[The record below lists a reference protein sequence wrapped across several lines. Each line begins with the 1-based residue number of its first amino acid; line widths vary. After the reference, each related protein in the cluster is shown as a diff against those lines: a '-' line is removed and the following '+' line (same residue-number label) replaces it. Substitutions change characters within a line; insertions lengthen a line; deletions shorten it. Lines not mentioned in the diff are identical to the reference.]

1 MSKNLNRELR
11 KKRVRSKISGTAE
24 TPRLAVAVSLS
35 HVRVQLIDDNKGITI
50 CAADD
55 FKIKDK
61 KTKTEKAVMVGELI
75 AKAAKEKNIKR
86 VVFDRSFKLY
96 HGRVKALAD
105 AARKAGLEF

>member
-1 MSKNLNRELR
+1 MNKNKNRELR
-11 KKRVRSKISGTAE
+11 RKRVRSKIFGTAE
-24 TPRLAVAVSLS
+24 TPRLSVAVSLS
-35 HVRVQLIDDNKGITI
+35 HVRVQLIDDNKGATI

-61 KTKTEKAVMVGELI
+61 KTKTEKAVLVGEAI

>member
-1 MSKNLNRELR
+1 MTKRLNRELR
-11 KKRVRSKISGTAE
+11 KKRVRSKIIGSAE
-24 TPRLAVAVSLS
+24 VPRLAVAMSLS
-35 HVRVQLIDDNKGITI
+35 HVRVQLIDDAKGVTL

-55 FKIKDK
+55 FGIKDK
-61 KTKTEKAVMVGELI
+61 KTKTEKAAMVGEII

-96 HGRVKALAD
+96 HGRVKTLAD